1 MPIRLFLK
9 QLNNNNDKTTMEIIT
24 TLVKIMASDFVLLI
38 MAYFAQEQAD
48 RFNSKIARFFQHL
61 FTWVIVFGIILMAIC
76 IIAIIWINN

>member
-1 MPIRLFLK
+1 
-9 QLNNNNDKTTMEIIT
+9 METIT

-61 FTWVIVFGIILMAIC
+61 FTWGIVSGIILMAIC

>member
-1 MPIRLFLK
+1 MLIRLFLK
-9 QLNNNNDKTTMEIIT
+9 QLNNNNNKTTMETIT
-24 TLVKIMASDFVLLI
+24 TLVKIIASDFVLLI